1 MRRILLTVLLL
12 VVSLSAPAAD
22 GPLFLWHAE
31 KNDAV
36 IDLFGSVHAGK
47 PAWYPLDARI
57 EKVFAAADTV
67 ACEINV
73 ADPSVVAKVG
83 GLAMQ
88 QGMYPP
94 DESLRDHITAETWE
108 KLLAVEGLSVPEAML
123 ERMRPGLVAMVLA
136 QSLMSNAGLDLQ
148 QGIDLHLLNR
158 ASDAGRPVVPL
169 ETPESQVALIFGPD
183 AVIDG
188 LMLDEALA
196 ETPETM
202 IALLEELVAAWQA
215 GDPATMEAVYRQD
228 WIDDARMVR
237 FHEKLLTERNLGM
250 ADGLK
255 DRRGHWFVV
264 VGALHLCGED
274 GVPALLSAAGWTV
287 TQVGLR

>member
-1 MRRILLTVLLL
+1 MRRIGLIALLL
-12 VVSLSAPAAD
+12 VVSLSALAAA

-31 KNDAV
+31 KDGAV
-36 IDLFGSVHAGK
+36 IDLFGSIHAGK
-47 PAWYPLDARI
+47 SAWYPLDARI
-57 EKVFAAADTV
+57 ELAFIAADTV

-73 ADPSVVAKVG
+73 ADMTVVAKVG

-88 QGMYPP
+88 QGMYPA
-94 DESLRDHITAETWE
+94 DESLRDHITPETWE
-108 KLLAVEGLSVPEAML
+108 KLQNYEGLPVPSTML
-123 ERMRPGLVAMVLA
+123 ERMRPGLVAMMVAQSMLA
-136 QSLMSNAGLDLQ
+136 QAGLDLQ
-148 QGIDLHLLNR
+148 QGLDLHLLKR
-158 ASDAGRPVVPL
+158 ASDANRPIVAL

-202 IALLEELVAAWQA
+202 IALLDDLVAAWQA
-215 GDPATMEAVYRQD
+215 GDPATMEAVYRSD
-228 WIDDARMVR
+228 WTDDERMIR
-237 FHEKLLTERNLGM
+237 FHEKLLVERNQGM
-250 ADGLK
+250 ADGLQ

-264 VGALHLCGED
+264 VGALHLCGEE

-287 TQVGLR
+287 TQVGNR

>member
-1 MRRILLTVLLL
+1 MDYDDR
-12 VVSLSAPAAD
+12 
-22 GPLFLWHAE
+22 
-31 KNDAV
+31 
-36 IDLFGSVHAGK
+36 
-47 PAWYPLDARI
+47 
-57 EKVFAAADTV
+57 
-67 ACEINV
+67 
-73 ADPSVVAKVG
+73 
-83 GLAMQ
+83 
-88 QGMYPP
+88 
-94 DESLRDHITAETWE
+94 ITAETWE
-108 KLLAVEGLSVPEAML
+108 KLLAVEGLPVPEAML

-136 QSLMSNAGLDLQ
+136 QSLMSGAGLDLQ

-158 ASDAGRPVVPL
+158 ASDADRPIFAL

-202 IALLEELVAAWQA
+202 IAMLDELVAAWRA
-215 GDPATMEAVYRQD
+215 GDPATMEAVYRSE
-228 WIDDARMVR
+228 WSDDERMMR
-237 FHEKLLTERNLGM
+237 FHEKLLTERNQGM
-250 ADGLK
+250 ADGLQ

-287 TQVGLR
+287 TQVGAEALVR